1 MGDDEFRVPR
11 DIVVHLFRRAH
22 PKPLLMLRRTPE
34 RGGFWQG
41 VSGAP
46 VVGETDRE
54 AAVREVREETG
65 LDVEGSLFSLDV
77 AYSYRLDPAR
87 QDRWQR
93 IYGPEVYTVQVNS
106 FAAEVP
112 DHAPALDPREH
123 DRFSWCSYQEA
134 WEMLAWPVESD
145 ALPHRRLAIES
156 LRDRMA

>member
-22 PKPLLMLRRTPE
+22 PKQLLMLRRTPE

-54 AAVREVREETG
+54 AAVREIREETG
-65 LDVEGSLFSLDV
+65 FDVEGSLFSLDV
-77 AYSYRLDPAR
+77 ASGYRLDPAR
-87 QDRWQR
+87 QERWQR
-93 IYGPEVYTVQVNS
+93 IYGPDVQTVQVSS

-112 DHAPALDPREH
+112 DRAPARPGRTRPLLLVLVSR
-123 DRFSWCSYQEA
+123 S
-134 WEMLAWPVESD
+134 VGD
-145 ALPHRRLAIES
+145 ARLAGRVRRPVS
-156 LRDRMA
+156 PAPGDREPP